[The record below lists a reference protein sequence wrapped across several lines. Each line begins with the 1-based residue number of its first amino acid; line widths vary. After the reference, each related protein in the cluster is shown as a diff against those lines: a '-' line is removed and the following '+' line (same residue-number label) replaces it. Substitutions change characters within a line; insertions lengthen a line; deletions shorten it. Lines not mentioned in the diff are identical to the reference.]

1 VRWIVVAIAIVVGSA
16 VGRAA
21 LADDGAEPPTTID
34 VITMGAG
41 DALFSRFGHAAICV
55 TDAGAPRGRCYNYG
69 TADFRTPV
77 PLTWE
82 FLRGRALFWVA
93 VDRLPRM
100 LAAYAAEDRSVW
112 TQRLRVTPEVA
123 RAIAAALEASTDER
137 VRYYRYHH
145 FRDNCT
151 TRIRDVVDAAT
162 GGRLGHGAQTHAH
175 EGETF
180 RVYARA
186 GFAGDLPLLLVTE
199 LFLGRAAD
207 ERTSP
212 WQAMFLPDV
221 LRAEVA
227 RRFDA
232 PPVELVRRRAP
243 PPATGARWLGRAAL
257 VALGVGLA
265 LVVLAGGRVRDDL
278 AGRAVRARLAL
289 APTALVL
296 GLLGVV
302 FWTMFA
308 VSKLPE
314 LRVNEND
321 LVFVPLD
328 LALPLLPRRWLR
340 AFLTARVAMLVA
352 IVALHAVGLFVQP
365 IEPVLAALI
374 PLGVARLY
382 AWPRSRVP
390 IR

>member
-1 VRWIVVAIAIVVGSA
+1 VVVAIVIVIVLGL
-16 VGRAA
+16 AA
-21 LADDGAEPPTTID
+21 PAGAGAEPATTID
-34 VITMGAG
+34 LITMGAG

-55 TDAGAPRGRCYNYG
+55 TDARAPSGRCYNYG

-77 PLTWE
+77 PLTWD

-112 TQRLRVTPEVA
+112 RQRLRVSPEVA
-123 RAIAAALEASTDER
+123 RAIAEALEASTDER

-162 GGRLGHGAQTHAH
+162 GGRLGDGAHAH
-175 EGETF
+175 DGETF
-180 RVYARA
+180 RAYARA

-243 PPATGARWLGRAAL
+243 PPANGARWLGRAAL
-257 VALGVGLA
+257 VVLGVGLA
-265 LVVLAGGRVRDDL
+265 LIVLAGGRVRDEVD
-278 AGRAVRARLAL
+278 GRAMRARLAL
-289 APTALVL
+289 VPTALVL

-302 FWTMFA
+302 FWAMF
-308 VSKLPE
+308 VISKLPE

-321 LVFVPLD
+321 LVFVPFD

-340 AFLTARVAMLVA
+340 ALLTARLVGFA
-352 IVALHAVGLFVQP
+352 AVLALHAVGLFVQP
-365 IEPVLAALI
+365 VEPALAALV
-374 PLGVARLY
+374 PLAVARLY

-390 IR
+390 MR